1 MKKLNEYIIEFKL
14 NTNRSNQY
22 YNNLI
27 KFNYDLAKAMQKS
40 YEIYISF
47 IKKLYLILHKYIDG
61 ICLYYYINEDDYEI
75 NQKNISKNALRE
87 IPIYAIKA
95 GYNHVR
101 MRPNKDISLG
111 YGVEF
116 VKRVDPTK
124 TKYYDI
130 IVGDK
135 AYVVDDMSNLNDTND
150 YGILYA
156 DGSFIKHNLAGQ
168 KNRLPTP
175 EMIIMFKKEYAK
187 MAIGMYDIFTN
198 YYGCDIS
205 RSDESNDGVK
215 DKRFDYIPDV
225 DEAIDIVSNA
235 FELDPWTPSCLW
247 VVLDEYNTINNIDN
261 TINDKIFSDIKAY
274 VNKYK
279 D

>member
-22 YNNLI
+22 YDNLI
-27 KFNYDLAKAMQKS
+27 KFNYDLAKSMQES
-40 YEIYISF
+40 YDVYVSF
-47 IKKLYLILHKYIDG
+47 IKKLYLILHKYVDG
-61 ICLYYYINEDDYEI
+61 ICFYYYINENDYEI
-75 NQKNISKNALRE
+75 NQKNISENALRE
-87 IPIYAIKA
+87 IPLYAIKT
-95 GYNHVR
+95 GYNHIKV
-101 MRPNKDISLG
+101 RPNKDISLG
-111 YGVEF
+111 HGVEF

-124 TKYYDI
+124 TKNYDI
-130 IVGDK
+130 ISGGK
-135 AYVVDDMSNLNDTND
+135 AYVVDDMSNPDDTND

-156 DGSFIKHNLAGQ
+156 DGSFIKHNLAGH
-168 KNRLPTP
+168 KSRLPVP
-175 EMIIMFKKEYAK
+175 EMIIMFKKEYTK

-205 RSDESNDGVK
+205 RDDTSSDGIQDE
-215 DKRFDYIPDV
+215 RFDYIPGV

-261 TINDKIFSDIKAY
+261 TINDRIFFDIKAY
-274 VNKYK
+274 TNKYK
-279 D
+279 N